1 MLPSTHP
8 STQLGNLLRSV
19 LSSVFEQEIN
29 QRKKG
34 LADAFN
40 LRLLLSPQEGDEN
53 HWNEDPALFYTY
65 TLQALAREISTLRG
79 AFEER
84 KPLRMREG
92 LLKAIALSLFLE

>member
-1 MLPSTHP
+1 MKITGMR
-8 STQLGNLLRSV
+8 TLL
-19 LSSVFEQEIN
+19 
-29 QRKKG
+29 
-34 LADAFN
+34 
-40 LRLLLSPQEGDEN
+40 
-53 HWNEDPALFYTY
+53 YTY

>member
-1 MLPSTHP
+1 MLSIF
-8 STQLGNLLRSV
+8 
-19 LSSVFEQEIN
+19 VFSCP
-29 QRKKG
+29 RKKEMKITG
-34 LADAFN
+34 M
-40 LRLLLSPQEGDEN
+40 RTLL
-53 HWNEDPALFYTY
+53 YTD